1 MMEIM
6 DTILSRRSVRSY
18 AEQPIQT
25 ETIEQLLRAAM
36 QAPSAR
42 NTQPWQFVVI
52 NDKTLLKQIPSVHP
66 YAKMIA
72 DAPLGILLCADE
84 TIQPKESR
92 WCQDLGA
99 ATQNLLLAAHGLG
112 LGAVWLGVYG
122 AEDRITGIKNLLQL
136 PGHIHPYALISIG
149 YSAEI
154 PAPVDRFKPERVHY
168 NQW

>member
-1 MMEIM
+1 M
-6 DTILSRRSVRSY
+6 DVLDAIFTRRSVRSY
-18 AEQPIQT
+18 TDQPVDQK
-25 ETIEQLLRAAM
+25 TIELLLKAAM

-52 NDKTLLKQIPSVHP
+52 TDRNLLAEIPKVHP
-66 YAKMIA
+66 YAKMIPGA
-72 DAPLGILLCADE
+72 ALGILICADE
-84 TIQPKESR
+84 TLQPNQFR

-122 AEDRITGIKNLLQL
+122 AEDRSQGIRNLLKL
-136 PGHIHPYALISIG
+136 PQHIHPYSLISIG
-149 YSAEI
+149 ACDEK
-154 PAPVDRFKPERVHY
+154 PAPQDRYRPDRVRF